1 MVVKAKRRE
10 VEILNLVT
18 GKGVLVQRFLK
29 VMRMAENLFF
39 IIVRKRC
46 NDIRVCLTGL
56 GRDERGGVGG
66 GRGGDSRYEVNVD
79 RYESCDRLAD

>member
-1 MVVKAKRRE
+1 VVVKAKRRE
-10 VEILNLVT
+10 VEILNLVA
-18 GKGVLVQRFLK
+18 GKGALVQRFLK
-29 VMRMAENLFF
+29 VMRMAEKLFF

-46 NDIRVCLTGL
+46 NIRVCLAGL

-66 GRGGDSRYEVNVD
+66 GRGRDSRYEVNVD